1 MAEVAEKELET
12 YVIETPSYIRDTT
25 AFLNAI
31 EREVTTPLP
40 EGIILN
46 CFDVVKLYP
55 SIPKKEGLEAC
66 KQALN
71 ERCTKTINTEAVIE

>member
-12 YVIETPSYIRDTT
+12 YVIETQSYIRDTT

-31 EREVTTPLP
+31 EREVTTPLA
-40 EGIILN
+40 EGIILY

-66 KQALN
+66 NSL
-71 ERCTKTINTEAVIE
+71 